1 LLKFDFL
8 VDMVSWDKPGERFRF
23 TILYSFL
30 STSWNSRFYILC
42 QTREGVPLESII
54 DLYESSSW
62 LEREC
67 WDMHGIYF
75 VNHNNFLRLLT
86 DYGFRGHPLR
96 KDFPLS
102 GFVELFYDDS
112 ASGVVYEP
120 VELVQEYRN
129 FQFKSPWAE
138 DIVVSSNQDDLEN
151 DDFDFDFDFDSLEQ
165 EPKINNDDNNIKS
178 TN

>member
-1 LLKFDFL
+1 
-8 VDMVSWDKPGERFRF
+8 
-23 TILYSFL
+23 
-30 STSWNSRFYILC
+30 
-42 QTREGVPLESII
+42 
-54 DLYESSSW
+54 
-62 LEREC
+62 
-67 WDMHGIYF
+67 MHGIYF

-112 ASGVVYEP
+112 ASGVLYEP

-138 DIVVSSNQDDLEN
+138 DRPAQEEESVFDGPDDDN
-151 DDFDFDFDFDSLEQ
+151 DDVELEGDESR
-165 EPKINNDDNNIKS
+165 EPDHVLFETDEDTGRTIH
-178 TN
+178 